1 MKKLFKM
8 LVIVMMGIMAVA
20 CSEKDEVGGSNKDF
34 LGEWKLVKEVVR
46 LEKNGTFSETEAYE
60 IPSMSYEFL
69 KDGTGAVH
77 HYDNSGNRVAEAP
90 FTWSYKDGKLAIKT
104 NDHTYPMEAEVAE
117 ITKDR
122 MVLHFTEVYGDGTI
136 STSIMTYEKL

>member
-1 MKKLFKM
+1 MFAM
-8 LVIVMMGIMAVA
+8 VMMGVMAVA
-20 CSEKDEVGGSNKDF
+20 CLEKDEPELADGSSKDL

-46 LEKNGTFSETEAYE
+46 LEKDGTSTETEAYE

-69 KDGTGAVH
+69 KDGTGAV
-77 HYDNSGNRVAEAP
+77 YYNDNSGNHIAEDP

-117 ITKDR
+117 LAKDR
-122 MVLHFTEVYGDGTI
+122 MVLHYTEVDGYGTI
-136 STSIMTYEKL
+136 ITSIMTYEKL